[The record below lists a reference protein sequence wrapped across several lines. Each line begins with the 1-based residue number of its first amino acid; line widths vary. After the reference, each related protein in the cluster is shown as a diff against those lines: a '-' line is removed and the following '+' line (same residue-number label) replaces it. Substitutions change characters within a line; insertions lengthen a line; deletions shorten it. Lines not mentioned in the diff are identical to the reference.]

1 MTRLD
6 PHSRRTRRRLSS
18 QHGAALLAAM
28 LTVALVATLAAGAMW
43 QQWRSTEVESAER
56 QRSQA
61 HWLLT
66 GALDWARV
74 ILREDARA
82 DKANAPTDSLT
93 EPWAVPLQ
101 EARLSS
107 FLAAMPDG
115 SATTGNLSEDDNLAQ
130 NVFLSGQISDLQG
143 RLNLTNLMKGD
154 QPDPAALAALAR
166 LFDALGL
173 PPAQLNLLVQGLQAA
188 QRKSTDSDSGSTNP
202 PLMPQR
208 VAQLTW
214 LGLSPASL
222 KTLTS
227 HLTLLPTPTPVNVN
241 TASPH
246 VLYASVPGLS
256 MSDAQRLVQQRDRA
270 PWATLDDFAKALGR
284 PVDLQNSHSV
294 NTQFFEVLGRLRM
307 SQTTLQERSLVKREQ
322 SNLTVM
328 WRESGS
334 LQ

>member
-1 MTRLD
+1 MMRITQR
-6 PHSRRTRRRLSS
+6 S
-18 QHGAALLAAM
+18 QRGAALLAAM

-43 QQWRSTEVESAER
+43 QQWRSIEVESAER

-61 HWLLT
+61 RWLLT

-82 DKANAPTDSLT
+82 DNTNTPTDSLT

-115 SATTGNLSEDDNLAQ
+115 SVTTGNSAEDDNLAQ

-143 RLNLTNLMKGD
+143 RLNVTNLMKGD
-154 QPDPAALAALAR
+154 QPDPAAFAAFAR

-173 PPAQLNLLVQGLQAA
+173 PPIQLNLLVQGLQAA
-188 QRKSTDSDSGSTNP
+188 QRKSTDNGDSGT

-208 VAQLTW
+208 SAQLTW
-214 LGLSPASL
+214 LGLSPAAL
-222 KTLTS
+222 KTLAP
-227 HLTLLPTPTPVNVN
+227 HLTLLPNPTPVNVN
-241 TASPH
+241 TATQQ

-256 MSDAQRLVQQRDRA
+256 MSDAQRLVQQRERT
-270 PWATLDDFAKALGR
+270 PWSSLDDFAKAVGR
-284 PVDLQNSHSV
+284 PLELQSSHSV

-307 SQTTLQERSLVKREQ
+307 SQTTVQERSLVKRES
-322 SNLTVM
+322 SNQTVI
-328 WRESGS
+328 WREFGS

>member
-1 MTRLD
+1 MTRLIQ
-6 PHSRRTRRRLSS
+6 RTPRTS
-18 QHGAALLAAM
+18 QVGAALLAAM

-43 QQWRSTEVESAER
+43 QQWRSIEVESAER

-61 HWLLT
+61 RWLLT

-82 DKANAPTDSLT
+82 DHANTPTDSLA

-107 FLAAMPDG
+107 FLAALPDG
-115 SATTGNLSEDDNLAQ
+115 SVTTGNSGEDDNLAQ
-130 NVFLSGQISDLQG
+130 NVFLSGQVSDLQG
-143 RLNLTNLMKGD
+143 RLNVTNLIKGD
-154 QPDPAALAALAR
+154 QPDPNALAAFER
-166 LFDALGL
+166 LFDALGV
-173 PPAQLNLLVQGLQAA
+173 PPTQLNLLVLGLQAA
-188 QRKSTDSDSGSTNP
+188 QRKSSDSSNTST

-222 KTLTS
+222 KTLAP
-227 HLTLLPTPTPVNVN
+227 HLTLLPTSTTVNVN
-241 TASPH
+241 TASQQ

-256 MSDAQRLVQQRDRA
+256 MGDAQRLVQQRERT
-270 PWATLDDFAKALGR
+270 PWSTLDDFVKALGR
-284 PVDLQNSHSV
+284 PADLQNSHNV

-322 SNLTVM
+322 SNLTVI

>member
-1 MTRLD
+1 
-6 PHSRRTRRRLSS
+6 
-18 QHGAALLAAM
+18 M

-43 QQWRSTEVESAER
+43 QQWRSIEVESAER

-61 HWLLT
+61 RWLLT

-82 DKANAPTDSLT
+82 DNPNAPTDSLT

-115 SATTGNLSEDDNLAQ
+115 SVTSDMSSEDDTLAQ
-130 NVFLSGQISDLQG
+130 QVFLSGQISDLQG
-143 RLNLTNLMKGD
+143 RLNLTNLLKGD
-154 QPDPAALAALAR
+154 QPDPATLAALVR

-188 QRKSTDSDSGSTNP
+188 QRKSVNSGDTRT

-208 VAQLTW
+208 VAQLSW
-214 LGLSPASL
+214 LGLSNTAL
-222 KTLTS
+222 KTLAP
-227 HLTLLPTPTPVNVN
+227 HLTLLPTPSPVNVN
-241 TASPH
+241 TASPQ

-256 MSDAQRLVQQRDRA
+256 MSEAQRLVQQRDRA
-270 PWATLDDFAKALGR
+270 PWAKLEDFTKALGR
-284 PVDLQNSHSV
+284 TIDLQNSHSV